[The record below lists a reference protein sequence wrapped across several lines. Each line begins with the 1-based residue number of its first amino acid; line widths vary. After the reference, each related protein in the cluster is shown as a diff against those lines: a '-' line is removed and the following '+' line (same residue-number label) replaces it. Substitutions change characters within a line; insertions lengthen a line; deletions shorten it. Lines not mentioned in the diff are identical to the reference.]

1 MKCNNCNFENPD
13 SAKFCQECGSELKTT
28 VTCPKCRAEYE
39 QGAKFCQQCGTS
51 LTGTIATEQVV
62 PSVVPQP
69 EPTPVPAPAPIPTPA
84 PTPAPETRK
93 PQTRAH
99 ITQNNAWGRFLLLFL
114 GIWAGTVLLALIIV
128 WILGGF

>member
-1 MKCNNCNFENPD
+1 MKCSNCNFENPD
-13 SAKFCQECGSELKTT
+13 GAKFCQECGRELKTT
-28 VTCPKCRAEYE
+28 VTCPKCHAEYE
-39 QGAKFCQQCGTS
+39 QSAKFCQQCGTS
-51 LTGTIATEQVV
+51 LTGATATEQVT

-69 EPTPVPAPAPIPTPA
+69 EPTPAPAPAPAPA
-84 PTPAPETRK
+84 PVPVPEPK

-114 GIWAGTVLLALIIV
+114 GIWAGTVLLILIIA